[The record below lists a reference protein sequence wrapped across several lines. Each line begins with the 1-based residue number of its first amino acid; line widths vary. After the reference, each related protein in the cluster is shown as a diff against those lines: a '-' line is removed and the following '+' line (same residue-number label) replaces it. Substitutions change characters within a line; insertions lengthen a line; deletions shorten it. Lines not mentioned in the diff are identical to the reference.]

1 MPSWPPEIF
10 EADFRF
16 DPWSSVMQWVDAGFE
31 PVQPPTRCAVAEE
44 FGVASPRDK
53 GVQNA
58 LRAFSRKR
66 QGQLAQDDVFCEFIR
81 R

>member
-1 MPSWPPEIF
+1 M
-10 EADFRF
+10 R
-16 DPWSSVMQWVDAGFE
+16 WVDTSFE
-31 PVQPPTRCAVAEE
+31 PVQRLTRCAVAEE